1 MTSNVNE
8 SNRPDIAGGKHETVI
23 NITSP
28 HLSNMAQR
36 AQSSSDMFGGGSG
49 SGAGGAGG
57 VGGVNNSLSGIG
69 KKGFVEEDDADEHKP
84 VKAPPRGSPLAAVLY
99 ILTAVALVTKKGKKK
114 QKKKKKTFCFF
125 A

>member
-8 SNRPDIAGGKHETVI
+8 SNRADIAGGKHETVI

-36 AQSSSDMFGGGSG
+36 AQPSSDSGVGGG
-49 SGAGGAGG
+49 GG
-57 VGGVNNSLSGIG
+57 VGGVGGINNSL
-69 KKGFVEEDDADEHKP
+69 KGYVEEDDADEHKP

-99 ILTAVALVTKKGKKK
+99 IVTAVALVNEE
-114 QKKKKKTFCFF
+114 KKKKTTKRRFFFFFFF